1 MKRKI
6 VLLVI
11 LSFLLTSCSVGSI
24 HVYDYQTSIELSLVD
39 GKTYDFYVGY
49 KYCFKNKDNYY
60 SIIDYDQELFEFKQ
74 DIANKILYPLKE
86 FENSCLTLSID
97 DNEPIKIYANCTFPK
112 EYNITIKDI
121 EYRIKDNKIEKL
133 ISYSK
138 PIFERREISIDEY
151 LIGDKIEIAHLG
163 DLYQQAMVGGEFVFN
178 NNGRYLFS
186 NKIQS
191 EFVELIINEDYT
203 LSLYND
209 KENKLV
215 NEFLDNEGKPIVIT
229 SKQYDYDY
237 LTSFASNTKLYGVID
252 ESKIIKSLYSTYF
265 E

>member
-97 DNEPIKIYANCTFPK
+97 DNEPIKKIAFLKIWDNSSLLL
-112 EYNITIKDI
+112 IAIK
-121 EYRIKDNKIEKL
+121 
-133 ISYSK
+133 
-138 PIFERREISIDEY
+138 
-151 LIGDKIEIAHLG
+151 
-163 DLYQQAMVGGEFVFN
+163 
-178 NNGRYLFS
+178 
-186 NKIQS
+186 
-191 EFVELIINEDYT
+191 
-203 LSLYND
+203 
-209 KENKLV
+209 
-215 NEFLDNEGKPIVIT
+215 
-229 SKQYDYDY
+229 
-237 LTSFASNTKLYGVID
+237 
-252 ESKIIKSLYSTYF
+252 
-265 E
+265 